1 MKRIIF
7 FDGVCPVC
15 NGFVDY
21 VLKKD
26 LKSQFQF
33 SSLQSQFAKTTLPP
47 QYQGLDSVVLLE
59 NDQTFI
65 KSTAVLRIL
74 FQLSGN
80 WNALAVFL
88 SAVPRPIRDY
98 FYDIFAKNRYRIF
111 GQNETCRLPTVKEKL
126 RFID

>member
-26 LKSQFQF
+26 SKNQFQF
-33 SSLQSQFAKTTLPP
+33 SSLQSHYAKSTLQP
-47 QYQGLDSVVLLE
+47 QYQGLDSVILKE

-74 FQLSGN
+74 FQLGGL

-88 SAVPRPIRDY
+88 SAIPRPLRD
-98 FYDIFAKNRYRIF
+98 FGYDIFAKNRYRIF
-111 GQNETCRLPTVKEKL
+111 GQNETCRLPSLEEKS
-126 RFID
+126 RFIE

>member
-33 SSLQSQFAKTTLPP
+33 SSLQSQFAKTNLPS
-47 QYQGLDSVVLLE
+47 QYQGLDSVILME
-59 NDQTFI
+59 NDQLFS
-65 KSTAVLRIL
+65 KSTAILRIL
-74 FQLSGN
+74 FQLGGH

-88 SAVPRPIRDY
+88 SVIPNPVRNI
-98 FYDIFAKNRYRIF
+98 FYDLFAKYRYRLF
-111 GQNETCRLPTVKEKL
+111 GQNETCRLPSAGEKS
-126 RFID
+126 RFIE